1 MIAETFSPTRRALLA
16 RSSLAVAVSVGSFLA
31 PGVSVASKPGAA
43 RSRSTGNVA
52 LAQRF
57 FELLRRKDVE
67 AWADLWAEDGR
78 IIVPYSPEGFGTSI
92 DGKTA
97 ILSAFRGLFGNFET
111 FDTEL
116 IGLYPA
122 ADSDAV
128 VVEYNVRATLVGGTR
143 YTNSNIAVL
152 RFEDRLITAYHDY
165 FDPRRFQVVINA
177 LPKP

>member
-1 MIAETFSPTRRALLA
+1 MIADTFSPTRRALLA

-31 PGVSVASKPGAA
+31 PGVSVASEPGSASL
-43 RSRSTGNVA
+43 RLTDNVA
-52 LAQRF
+52 VAQRF
-57 FELLRRKDVE
+57 FELLRRKDIE
-67 AWADLWAEDGR
+67 AWADLWAGNGH
-78 IIVPYSPEGFGTSI
+78 IIVPYPPEGFGTSI
-92 DGKTA
+92 DGKAA

-116 IGLYPA
+116 TGIYPA

-143 YTNSNIAVL
+143 YTNSNIAVF
-152 RFEDRLITAYHDY
+152 RFEDGLITAYHDY
-165 FDPRRFQVVINA
+165 FDPRRFQVVIDA